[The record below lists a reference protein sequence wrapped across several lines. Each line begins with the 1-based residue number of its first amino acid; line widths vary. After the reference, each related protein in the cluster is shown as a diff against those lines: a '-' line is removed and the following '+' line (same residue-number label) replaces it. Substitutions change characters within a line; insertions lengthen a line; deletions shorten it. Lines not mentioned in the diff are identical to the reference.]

1 MTRLVEEDINTL
13 IVNLKAYDGTLK
25 QQTGMALVDIA
36 MGAVGRKRPFRSLK
50 VAVVPVTSG
59 LGIIDGFS
67 DTVCGILRYCGIDA
81 YVTAS
86 TDVGGIQEAYRTG
99 AEMIFMADDD
109 VCSAFSVGSNAYSDN
124 GYATGIGFAAALE
137 IAMRERKV
145 EKNVLVLGLG
155 PVGRSAAEYLQQN
168 GCDVWVYDTDSSAMD
183 SFLASHPG
191 VKRLE
196 DSRDKSKFIYIYD
209 ATPVAHVIEKKDV
222 TENTVIAAPGMP
234 LGVDEDAG
242 KIATVI
248 HNPLE
253 LGILTMYCDCLKQME
268 ETVSVTTW
276 HVINGSKN
284 MEPVLKKS
292 SEKECESYG
301 DRKTG
306 KERTKTIYLQK
317 SGIVSAH
324 Q

>member
-13 IVNLKAYDGTLK
+13 IINLKAYDGTLK

-36 MGAVGRKRPFRSLK
+36 MGAVGRKKPFRSLK

-81 YVTAS
+81 YVTQS
-86 TDVGGIQEAYRTG
+86 TDVGGIQEAYRMG

-109 VCSAFSVGSNAYSDN
+109 VCSAFAVGSNAYSDN

-137 IAMRERKV
+137 IAMREKK
-145 EKNVLVLGLG
+145 EAKNVLVLGLG

-168 GCDVWVYDTDSSAMD
+168 GCDVWVYDTNPNATED
-183 SFLASHPG
+183 FLASHPG
-191 VKRLE
+191 VKQLS
-196 DSRDKSKFIYIYD
+196 DSRDKKKFTYIYD
-209 ATPVAHVIEKKDV
+209 ATPVAHVIGKEDV
-222 TENTVIAAPGMP
+222 TEKTVIAAPGMP
-234 LGVDEDAG
+234 LGVDEDAR

-268 ETVSVTTW
+268 EAGSITSW
-276 HVINGSKN
+276 HRLNCSRK
-284 MEPVLKKS
+284 METAS
-292 SEKECESYG
+292 
-301 DRKTG
+301 
-306 KERTKTIYLQK
+306 
-317 SGIVSAH
+317 
-324 Q
+324 

>member
-25 QQTGMALVDIA
+25 QQTGMALADIA
-36 MGAVGRKRPFRSLK
+36 MSAVGRKRPFRSLK
-50 VAVVPVTSG
+50 VAVIPVTSG

-81 YVTAS
+81 YVTES

-109 VCSAFSVGSNAYSDN
+109 VCSAFSVGGNVYSDN

-137 IAMRERKV
+137 MTMRKRKE

-155 PVGRSAAEYLQQN
+155 PVGRAAAEYLQNN
-168 GCDVWVYDTDSSAMD
+168 GCKVWVYDTNPSAMEE
-183 SFLASHPG
+183 FLISHPEM
-191 VKRLE
+191 KQLE
-196 DSRDKSKFIYIYD
+196 DNRNKKEFTYIYD
-209 ATPVAHVIEKKDV
+209 ATPVAHVIGKEDV

-234 LGVDEDAG
+234 LGVDENART
-242 KIATVI
+242 IATVI

-268 ETVSVTTW
+268 ETGSITSW
-276 HVINGSKN
+276 HRLNGNRK
-284 MEPVLKKS
+284 METAS
-292 SEKECESYG
+292 
-301 DRKTG
+301 
-306 KERTKTIYLQK
+306 
-317 SGIVSAH
+317 
-324 Q
+324 